1 VHIHDRLFIDG
12 AWVRSPAPAAIQVV
26 NPATEQQLGEIPA
39 ANVADVHRAVCA
51 ARAALPGW
59 SATTVQQ
66 RAHYLEHL
74 QASLLERMDELGQV
88 IACDVGMPRAIATV
102 VQVGAAAMIMGAY
115 AEVARGLALEEHV
128 ANSRVMREPVGVVAA
143 ITPCSYPLTEAASKI
158 APALLAGCT
167 VILKPSEITP
177 LAPFILAELIAD
189 TNLPP
194 GVFNLL
200 SGGPDSGACLADHPD
215 VDMVSFTGSTAAGRV
230 VAQTAARSIKRQL
243 LQLGGKSA
251 CVILDDADLESAVR
265 AGMLQCFMNSGQTC
279 VAWSRMLVPRHRHAD
294 ATCIA
299 RAVAEEL
306 VVGDPLD
313 EDVNLGPVVSAGQ
326 RERVRGHIRQGLDD
340 GARLVAGGVEPPA
353 GLERGYYIRP
363 TVLADV
369 SSGMRLAQ
377 EEIFG
382 PVLAILPYRDETE
395 AIHVANDTIYGL
407 HAAVFSSDACRA
419 MHVARQLRV
428 GSVDINGAGP
438 NLLAPVGGWKQSG
451 YGRELGVAGLHAYL
465 ELKSI
470 QA

>member
-1 VHIHDRLFIDG
+1 
-12 AWVRSPAPAAIQVV
+12 
-26 NPATEQQLGEIPA
+26 
-39 ANVADVHRAVCA
+39 
-51 ARAALPGW
+51 
-59 SATTVQQ
+59 
-66 RAHYLEHL
+66 
-74 QASLLERMDELGQV
+74 
-88 IACDVGMPRAIATV
+88 
-102 VQVGAAAMIMGAY
+102 
-115 AEVARGLALEEHV
+115 
-128 ANSRVMREPVGVVAA
+128 
-143 ITPCSYPLTEAASKI
+143 
-158 APALLAGCT
+158 
-167 VILKPSEITP
+167 
-177 LAPFILAELIAD
+177 
-189 TNLPP
+189 
-194 GVFNLL
+194 
-200 SGGPDSGACLADHPD
+200 
-215 VDMVSFTGSTAAGRV
+215 
-230 VAQTAARSIKRQL
+230 
-243 LQLGGKSA
+243 
-251 CVILDDADLESAVR
+251 
-265 AGMLQCFMNSGQTC
+265 
-279 VAWSRMLVPRHRHAD
+279 
-294 ATCIA
+294 
-299 RAVAEEL
+299 
-306 VVGDPLD
+306 
-313 EDVNLGPVVSAGQ
+313 
-326 RERVRGHIRQGLDD
+326 VRGHIRQGLDD